1 MEETPPMSFSLLESA
16 APILAPRVGK
26 LALPARKA
34 ISTPHHVPLT
44 SRGTVPHIAHD
55 VMRDH
60 TAINSLYAGLED
72 FIEKKS
78 PAVYKMPAAA
88 HESPLKKFIC
98 VAEDMPLILGP
109 RRFPAVTCPPANTST
124 SIALLT
130 SVGFRQLP
138 SSEYVEAV
146 RKLRPDIIVGM
157 ADLANKEPGS
167 KRRERMVDRTH
178 AWTQDALEK
187 LYGERVPED
196 MKSKAA
202 FFAPILPLEN
212 AQQSLYLED
221 LESEH
226 RWDISGLA
234 LYHSASLEF
243 VPETLSNL
251 PRLLFSEPDTPHS
264 ILRDVSLGAD
274 LLTTP
279 FVGECSDA
287 GIVLEFTFPA
297 PAPKEDSSELR
308 PFGIDMWASEHATDT
323 SPMGKVCQCYACK
336 NYHRAYVH
344 HLLMAKEMTAW
355 ALIQMHNIHVM
366 DLFFAGIRDSIQRG
380 TYEDDVYAFNR
391 VYASSMPES
400 TGRGPRL
407 RGYQTQVN
415 GPTQSLRM
423 PKAYGQLD
431 QAKLKFTESQ
441 IATPDTDASGLEE
454 HGFAKKV

>member
-1 MEETPPMSFSLLESA
+1 
-16 APILAPRVGK
+16 
-26 LALPARKA
+26 
-34 ISTPHHVPLT
+34 
-44 SRGTVPHIAHD
+44 
-55 VMRDH
+55 
-60 TAINSLYAGLED
+60 
-72 FIEKKS
+72 
-78 PAVYKMPAAA
+78 
-88 HESPLKKFIC
+88 
-98 VAEDMPLILGP
+98 
-109 RRFPAVTCPPANTST
+109 
-124 SIALLT
+124 
-130 SVGFRQLP
+130 
-138 SSEYVEAV
+138 
-146 RKLRPDIIVGM
+146 
-157 ADLANKEPGS
+157 
-167 KRRERMVDRTH
+167 MVDRTH

-308 PFGIDMWASEHATDT
+308 PFGLDMWASEHAADT
-323 SPMGKVCQCYACK
+323 SPMSKGCQCYACK

-391 VYASSMPES
+391 VYASSMPET
-400 TGRGPRL
+400 TGRGPRYAQITFFHLNAEFSIVKPESLQIAKYDVRL